1 MDPKASMLRPP
12 ASVITPVR
20 VFALLTMTAAL
31 SLLIPKSTVYVIPIV
46 FILLFIMSFMLLA
59 IDGGPLLFVASLGA
73 SATFFWYF
81 ILCYKVRKSTSP
93 MPDSWN
99 TLNIIIASV
108 VALHCLFILV
118 GNAFYQFTWI
128 TMATLIG
135 LLTMQ
140 HVNVLYFKTDG

>member
-1 MDPKASMLRPP
+1 MDPKASKISPP
-12 ASVITPVR
+12 VSVMTPVR

-46 FILLFIMSFMLLA
+46 FVLLFILSFMLLT
-59 IDGGPLLFVASLGA
+59 IDGGTLLFIASLGA
-73 SATFFWYF
+73 SATFFWSF
-81 ILCYKVRKSTSP
+81 ILCYNVRNSTSP

-99 TLNIIIASV
+99 TLNIIIAGV

-118 GNAFYQFTWI
+118 GKNFYQFTWI